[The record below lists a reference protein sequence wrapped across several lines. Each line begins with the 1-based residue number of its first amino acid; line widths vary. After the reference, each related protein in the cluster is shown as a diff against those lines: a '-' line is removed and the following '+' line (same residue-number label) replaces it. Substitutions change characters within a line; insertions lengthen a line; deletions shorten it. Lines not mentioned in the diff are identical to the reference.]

1 MSKPKV
7 NFKEKVQKD
16 CPEFVA
22 EVESA
27 SVEQLD
33 ARLAQLAKDI
43 EAVND
48 AKEADEEL
56 EMARE
61 KASQLAAPY
70 SESRKALQTKSRYIV
85 ELLKDKGQS

>member
-1 MSKPKV
+1 MNKPKPS
-7 NFKEKVQKD
+7 FKEKVQKEQ
-16 CPEFVA
+16 PEFVA

-56 EMARE
+56 EQARE

-70 SESRKALQTKSRYIV
+70 SESRKALQAKSRYIV
-85 ELLKDKGQS
+85 ELLKDKGAS